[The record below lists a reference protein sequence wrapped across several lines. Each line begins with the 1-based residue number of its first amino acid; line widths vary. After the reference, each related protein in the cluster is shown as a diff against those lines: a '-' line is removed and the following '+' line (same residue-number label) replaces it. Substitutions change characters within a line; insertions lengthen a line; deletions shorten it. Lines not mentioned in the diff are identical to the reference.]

1 MAGAAEG
8 RASPP
13 SAASGGGASAAPTAR
28 SHGAGAEPLV
38 GLGAED
44 DGGAQRRQRAEQ
56 LLVDGE
62 PHVEQ
67 VLEALERGAFAG
79 SAAAPPAAAPGI
91 GCHSQPHLAPTSAQH
106 SGWRSTKAKAGG
118 ARRSLQEG
126 RHQHVLG
133 ALVEHHAARRPE
145 PPPVGPQRGAR
156 ARGEQRRQRRRV
168 GEERAQRR
176 VLRVE
181 DGVAVRVHRLQQ
193 LALGAAR
200 RDHLLEVR
208 VLHPRAGVHVDLP
221 LPRRRLHVPRVERVE
236 AQPRDAGHL
245 AEQRRQR
252 RRARALQPAD
262 EEEFVRRAARVGA
275 DVRHI
280 GARGRRRGRWWRWW
294 RCRRG
299 GCRGGGRNGGGGGGS
314 RHVYQRRPRRA
325 RRLVLQLQGAMEEH
339 EQNDEGAAREQ
350 HQREP
355 RGIAARARAAAGRVR
370 RQNRISA

>member
-1 MAGAAEG
+1 M
-8 RASPP
+8 
-13 SAASGGGASAAPTAR
+13 
-28 SHGAGAEPLV
+28 
-38 GLGAED
+38 
-44 DGGAQRRQRAEQ
+44 
-56 LLVDGE
+56 DGE

-67 VLEALERGAFAG
+67 VLEALEARRLCRLGVGVGAGGGGGAG
-79 SAAAPPAAAPGI
+79 NRVPLAAPLGGDERPA
-91 GCHSQPHLAPTSAQH
+91 QRVAQH
-106 SGWRSTKAKAGG
+106 EGEGG
-118 ARRSLQEG
+118 APRAEERLQEG

-252 RRARALQPAD
+252 RRARPLQPAD

-275 DVRHI
+275 DVRHV

-294 RCRRG
+294 RWWRR
-299 GCRGGGRNGGGGGGS
+299 RRWWS
-314 RHVYQRRPRRA
+314 RRRRQQARAPASAARRA
-325 RRLVLQLQGAMEEH
+325 RRARRAAQL
-339 EQNDEGAAREQ
+339 

-355 RGIAARARAAAGRVR
+355 GGAARAKRRARRTRAAPARATWNCNASACAGEARPTAKSACGLTRAQQDRGGRGGFRHAWLGELEADASADRGPQLDIQR
-370 RQNRISA
+370 RLRSCSVV